1 MFKHS
6 VAMAMTAVHFEAVTL
21 LLWLPCCL
29 VVILLYSYFNQSG
42 KPGTIR
48 ESNHAS
54 GVRKAHYA

>member
-6 VAMAMTAVHFEAVTL
+6 VAKAMTAVHFEAITL

-29 VVILLYSYFNQSG
+29 VLILSYSSFNQSE

-48 ESNHAS
+48 ESNQAS